1 MSMVRA
7 MDGRLA
13 KGQSTRDRLVAIA
26 KQLFAQ
32 DGYEATSIEVILER
46 SDVSRGALYHHFPDK
61 RALFEAVLR
70 SVHADAVEKT
80 IEAARGSADGV
91 AALRAGC
98 LAWLRLAR
106 DPSVRRI
113 VLVDAPAVIGWEL
126 WRQIDEEHSL
136 GITKSG
142 LSAAAKRNLL
152 PARHVEP
159 MAHMLLAMLNE
170 LALLIANA
178 SDPKRAERD
187 AIQAFDFLLR
197 RLLDT
202 SE

>member
-1 MSMVRA
+1 MVRL

-26 KQLFAQ
+26 KELFAQ

-46 SDVSRGALYHHFPDK
+46 SGVSRGALYHHFTDK
-61 RALFEAVLR
+61 KALFEAVIR
-70 SVHADAVEKT
+70 RVHSDAVQST
-80 IEAARGSADGV
+80 IDAARGSADGV

-98 LAWLRLAR
+98 LAWLELAR

-113 VLVDAPAVIGWEL
+113 VLIDAPAVIGWEL
-126 WRQIDEEHSL
+126 WRKIDEEHSL
-136 GITKSG
+136 GIVKSG
-142 LSAAAKRNLL
+142 LTAAAKRNLL
-152 PARHVEP
+152 PRRHIEP
-159 MAHMLLAMLNE
+159 VAHMLLATLNE
-170 LALLIANA
+170 LALLIATA
-178 SDPKRAERD
+178 DDQKRAERD